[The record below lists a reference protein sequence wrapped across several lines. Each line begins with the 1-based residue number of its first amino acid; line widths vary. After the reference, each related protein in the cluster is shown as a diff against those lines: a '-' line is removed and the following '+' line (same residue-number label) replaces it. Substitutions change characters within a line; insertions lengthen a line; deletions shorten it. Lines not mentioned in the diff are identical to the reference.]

1 MARLSRR
8 TRRVLG
14 LAAGA
19 AALGWAARECA
30 LRSDGWF
37 VRADPAR
44 AGRRGRGHRA
54 AGHQRADETNRPR
67 LLRLE
72 REVVD
77 ADETGDDLGRQHHH
91 HHHHGGDRS
100 RSSAAS
106 SSCAGSRRDSFDHGS
121 DVGGDDGTNTSTSG
135 PSLNDQSQ
143 HGSGDAATP
152 NFFAST
158 KFFACLELEESQELF
173 AASEEFDVPPNTV
186 VFRQGDDSSSG
197 IYIVVQGS
205 LGVYLQENQADDGD
219 GDEEESTG
227 SDGKKKEKKEKERK
241 VRGTKKTKAPLGPP
255 FLTNILREGESVGD
269 IDVLDNA
276 PRGVSCITQ
285 DDGARLVRVKQATLM
300 EFIRAHPHTLETYVQ
315 QAVARLW
322 RVAHFVLVDFLGL
335 PRGPPTGDAVSLEEP
350 RAIVRTPR
358 HSSGGVEGNGSSGVS
373 NGSSGG
379 NGRAPPASLLLRHLP
394 HIVACCPR
402 VEVPDDGA
410 IHREGEQADDFLL
423 VLKGTCRSDAV
434 PWPKGNGA
442 RGPPA
447 RAPVLIG
454 ASAFLT
460 RSARQETLRV
470 SLDDEEDD
478 EEDEDGGA
486 VVAGGEIRPAN
497 PKAPAVSS
505 SSNPQE
511 CVVYSIGAR
520 ELAALKERS
529 PEAFIATVLA
539 ASCSLSPLLRRFISL
554 GLNRVWLSA
563 GEAAYLQGEEA
574 TSMYVLISGRIRL
587 LQNREKNRAIG
598 AANDVPRTTTTTSRP
613 GFGRGGF
620 THEERGRGETI
631 GEAPLLAG
639 GRYPSTAM
647 CLRDSELVR
656 MSRGALTLVCARNP
670 VAASRLLEAMA
681 RKLHA
686 TLKGAG
692 AKPDMVTICLVP
704 ATGAADA
711 RVTATLARDL
721 RRALRGFGPTLWLDE
736 TAARGVFNDDTVGK
750 LQSKFYRS
758 KMTGWMAQQEENYRF
773 ILLQADA
780 SASPWSQVCVSQ
792 ADKILV
798 VARASNPDPNPQA
811 HEQRLLWR
819 RRRGAATELVLVHD
833 PGEAPRNLRRFRT
846 TRPDVGR
853 HHPLRLEAE
862 EDLQRLARH
871 IAGHAVGVVLTGGG
885 GHGLA
890 HLGALR
896 ALEDSGVPVDCVGGT
911 SQGALMAAL
920 YARHASTT
928 HMLPRVK
935 ELVGALS
942 SPRHLLT
949 DLTLPVLSIFSGKG
963 VDRILRTV
971 LGDTDI
977 EDLWLSFF
985 CVSTNLTSG
994 GLSTHTSGTVWRYV
1008 RASMT
1013 ILGMLPPVRDDQTG
1027 DLLVDGGYLNAIPV
1041 DVLRE
1046 RMGVETVVVVDV
1058 EDNDYTAFRNLTP
1071 HDGGLGGWRLLWE
1084 RINPFGSWLGRWFL
1098 GPSIDEA
1105 SPASG
1110 GGGGGGGSG
1119 SGGNRTG
1126 DRAVTAAAPSYASL
1140 LNALTTAASSRHLA
1154 QARKEHAV
1162 NLYLRPP
1169 GVSGWVAPLTPNRV
1183 DALVRRAHR
1192 YACGAIADWQR
1203 AASAER
1209 VRDANAARAEARDL
1223 AESRGAFHLGSP
1235 VRASSAGD
1243 TGVTTPSGQG
1253 DKGVA
1258 TPSAAH
1264 GDDDDLLAAARGG
1277 ARGTK
1282 GTREPNDASPGSLG
1296 DGAGRLRT
1304 TSAGLSVH
1312 VGAGGGA
1319 ARSPRTSQGHQTPR
1333 RISATLPPQ
1342 PPGHQGLPPRESGR
1356 DWSESGRDDGG
1367 RSRCSLSSSSYDTAG
1382 STHVF
1387 GSVGS
1392 SFASIDH
1399 HHDAA
1404 SEPRTT
1410 TTTVTKAVTKTSDD
1424 PSGGRNPSSSRL
1436 GTGLDGSGSALA
1448 ALQDAIASGVIDPPA
1463 ATTTSRPR
1471 RRSEP
1476 EPMHLQSLLF
1486 STMHPKD
1493 ADDDAEEKPE
1503 PKRRSVDEQEF
1514 ADRMGIPPASNPGAT
1529 TVTRQKTSRGLPVM
1543 TQLVDRRALAGEIL
1557 WGEWLSRDKSPGAGA
1572 FDSFPDEL
1580 PSASPRGSGEW
1591 RRRRS
1596 FSAGDMELRAAAMAA
1611 VKSVRE
1617 DQARSRVGS
1626 PVA

>member
-19 AALGWAARECA
+19 AAVGWAVREYA
-30 LRSDGWF
+30 LYRSDGLGE
-37 VRADPAR
+37 AR
-44 AGRRGRGHRA
+44 AGTSRRGRRRRESQSSDVNARVG
-54 AGHQRADETNRPR
+54 DEQNRPR

-72 REVVD
+72 RETDD
-77 ADETGDDLGRQHHH
+77 ADDAGDDLDLGSSIRGHR
-91 HHHHGGDRS
+91 HGGGDS
-100 RSSAAS
+100 HVST

-121 DVGGDDGTNTSTSG
+121 DDLGCDDGTNTSTMSG

-143 HGSGDAATP
+143 HGNTSGTDSATP

-197 IYIVVQGS
+197 IYIVVQGT
-205 LGVYLQENQADDGD
+205 LGVYLQENQTDDE
-219 GDEEESTG
+219 DEDELIEDKDAG
-227 SDGKKKEKKEKERK
+227 EVSDKKKKKHKKKGTSVRK
-241 VRGTKKTKAPLGPP
+241 SKAPLGPP

-276 PRGVSCITQ
+276 PRGVSCITRE
-285 DDGARLVRVKQATLM
+285 DGARLVRVTQATLM
-300 EFIRAHPHTLETYVQ
+300 EFIRAHPHTLETYVT

-335 PRGPPTGDAVSLEEP
+335 PRGPPGGDAVCLSEAP
-350 RAIVRTPR
+350 ATHRHSRTPR
-358 HSSGGVEGNGSSGVS
+358 HSRNGS
-373 NGSSGG
+373 NGDPNPNPNS
-379 NGRAPPASLLLRHLP
+379 RAPPASLLLRYLP
-394 HIVACCPR
+394 DITACCPK
-402 VEVPDDGA
+402 VEVSDDGA
-410 IHREGEQADDFLL
+410 IHREGDAADDFLL
-423 VLKGTCRSDAV
+423 VLKGTCRADAV

-470 SLDDEEDD
+470 SLDDDDDD
-478 EEDEDGGA
+478 EGSEIIRAPGDNAKNDENDHRSVGGA
-486 VVAGGEIRPAN
+486 RD
-497 PKAPAVSS
+497 
-505 SSNPQE
+505 

-529 PEAFIATVLA
+529 SEAFIATVLA

-587 LQNREKNRAIG
+587 LQDKEKERVGNG
-598 AANDVPRTTTTTSRP
+598 QST
-613 GFGRGGF
+613 FGRGGGGAQY
-620 THEERGRGETI
+620 EERGRGETI

-686 TLKGAG
+686 TLKGAR
-692 AKPDMVTICLVP
+692 ARPDMVTICLVP
-704 ATGAADA
+704 ATGAGDA
-711 RVTATLARDL
+711 AATATLARDL

-736 TAARGVFNDDTVGK
+736 QAARGVFHDDTVGK

-780 SASPWSQVCVSQ
+780 TSSPWSQVCVSQ

-798 VARASNPDPNPQA
+798 VARASNPDPNPRA
-811 HEQRLLWR
+811 HEQKLLWR

-833 PGEAPRNLRRFRT
+833 AGEAPRNLARFRT
-846 TRPDVGR
+846 KRPDVAR

-896 ALEDSGVPVDCVGGT
+896 ALEDSGVPIDCVGGT

-935 ELVGALS
+935 ELVGVLS

-1013 ILGMLPPVRDDQTG
+1013 ILGMLPPVRDEHTG

-1058 EDNDYTAFRNLTP
+1058 EDNDYIAFRNLTP

-1084 RINPFGSWLGRWFL
+1084 RINPFGSWLGKWFL
-1098 GPSIDEA
+1098 GPSIDEG
-1105 SPASG
+1105 SNPAGATG
-1110 GGGGGGGSG
+1110 GVVTSDGTPTAPTR
-1119 SGGNRTG
+1119 GNTN
-1126 DRAVTAAAPSYASL
+1126 PSYGSL
-1140 LNALTTAASSRHLA
+1140 LNALTYATSSRHLA
-1154 QARKEHAV
+1154 QARREHRV

-1169 GVSGWVAPLTPNRV
+1169 GVSGWVAPLTPTRV

-1192 YACGAIADWQR
+1192 YASGAIADWQR

-1209 VRDANAARAEARDL
+1209 VADQRVAALEARDA
-1223 AESRGAFHLGSP
+1223 AERHGAFQLGSP
-1235 VRASSAGD
+1235 MRSSGGTTGVNTAAHSERESTDDLVRAGCKPPRD
-1243 TGVTTPSGQG
+1243 GTPETPETPRA
-1253 DKGVA
+1253 VA
-1258 TPSAAH
+1258 TS
-1264 GDDDDLLAAARGG
+1264 LLSEGLLS
-1277 ARGTK
+1277 
-1282 GTREPNDASPGSLG
+1282 EASSSGN
-1296 DGAGRLRT
+1296 A
-1304 TSAGLSVH
+1304 LSVRTL
-1312 VGAGGGA
+1312 GAGGDT
-1319 ARSPRTSQGHQTPR
+1319 ARSPRVSHGRQTPR

-1342 PPGHQGLPPRESGR
+1342 PPGHRGLPPRESGR
-1356 DWSESGRDDGG
+1356 DWSEAEKERKSVASL
-1367 RSRCSLSSSSYDTAG
+1367 RSHASLSSSSYDTAG
-1382 STHVF
+1382 STGAV
-1387 GSVGS
+1387 GSLGS
-1392 SFASIDH
+1392 SFASLRDH
-1399 HHDAA
+1399 HDDVGHVSDTVYDNQ
-1404 SEPRTT
+1404 TT
-1410 TTTVTKAVTKTSDD
+1410 R
-1424 PSGGRNPSSSRL
+1424 PGGGGL
-1436 GTGLDGSGSALA
+1436 GAGSALA
-1448 ALQDAIASGVIDPPA
+1448 ALQDAIASGRIDPPVPTA
-1463 ATTTSRPR
+1463 ASRRPR

-1476 EPMHLQSLLF
+1476 EPLHMQSLLF
-1486 STMHPKD
+1486 ATMRPGNLISE
-1493 ADDDAEEKPE
+1493 AAEERDGDASTPVDAINDTAQA
-1503 PKRRSVDEQEF
+1503 PRRRSEDEQEF
-1514 ADRMGIPPASNPGAT
+1514 ATRRGIPPVDIKPRR
-1529 TVTRQKTSRGLPVM
+1529 TVRTNTNRGVPVM
-1543 TQLVDRRALAGEIL
+1543 NQLVDRRANDVNR
-1557 WGEWLSRDKSPGAGA
+1557 WGEWLSGPHHHAGPKL
-1572 FDSFPDEL
+1572 FDSFPDDL
-1580 PSASPRGSGEW
+1580 PSTSPRSSGEW

-1617 DQARSRVGS
+1617 DQARSQVHS

>member
-1 MARLSRR
+1 
-8 TRRVLG
+8 
-14 LAAGA
+14 
-19 AALGWAARECA
+19 
-30 LRSDGWF
+30 
-37 VRADPAR
+37 
-44 AGRRGRGHRA
+44 
-54 AGHQRADETNRPR
+54 
-67 LLRLE
+67 
-72 REVVD
+72 
-77 ADETGDDLGRQHHH
+77 
-91 HHHHGGDRS
+91 
-100 RSSAAS
+100 
-106 SSCAGSRRDSFDHGS
+106 
-121 DVGGDDGTNTSTSG
+121 
-135 PSLNDQSQ
+135 
-143 HGSGDAATP
+143 
-152 NFFAST
+152 
-158 KFFACLELEESQELF
+158 
-173 AASEEFDVPPNTV
+173 
-186 VFRQGDDSSSG
+186 
-197 IYIVVQGS
+197 
-205 LGVYLQENQADDGD
+205 
-219 GDEEESTG
+219 
-227 SDGKKKEKKEKERK
+227 
-241 VRGTKKTKAPLGPP
+241 
-255 FLTNILREGESVGD
+255 
-269 IDVLDNA
+269 
-276 PRGVSCITQ
+276 
-285 DDGARLVRVKQATLM
+285 
-300 EFIRAHPHTLETYVQ
+300 
-315 QAVARLW
+315 
-322 RVAHFVLVDFLGL
+322 
-335 PRGPPTGDAVSLEEP
+335 
-350 RAIVRTPR
+350 
-358 HSSGGVEGNGSSGVS
+358 
-373 NGSSGG
+373 
-379 NGRAPPASLLLRHLP
+379 
-394 HIVACCPR
+394 
-402 VEVPDDGA
+402 
-410 IHREGEQADDFLL
+410 
-423 VLKGTCRSDAV
+423 
-434 PWPKGNGA
+434 
-442 RGPPA
+442 
-447 RAPVLIG
+447 
-454 ASAFLT
+454 
-460 RSARQETLRV
+460 
-470 SLDDEEDD
+470 
-478 EEDEDGGA
+478 
-486 VVAGGEIRPAN
+486 
-497 PKAPAVSS
+497 
-505 SSNPQE
+505 
-511 CVVYSIGAR
+511 
-520 ELAALKERS
+520 
-529 PEAFIATVLA
+529 
-539 ASCSLSPLLRRFISL
+539 
-554 GLNRVWLSA
+554 
-563 GEAAYLQGEEA
+563 
-574 TSMYVLISGRIRL
+574 MYVLISGRIRL
-587 LQNREKNRAIG
+587 LQDKEKNRLVG
-598 AANDVPRTTTTTSRP
+598 AADDVPNPDLNPNNPPRRP
-613 GFGRGGF
+613 GFGRGGG

-686 TLKGAG
+686 TLKGVG

-711 RVTATLARDL
+711 RATATLARDL

-1110 GGGGGGGSG
+1110 GGGGAGGSG

-1235 VRASSAGD
+1235 VPQGSSAGD
-1243 TGVTTPSGQG
+1243 TGVTTPS
-1253 DKGVA
+1253 A
-1258 TPSAAH
+1258 RARRRR
-1264 GDDDDLLAAARGG
+1264 RGG
-1277 ARGTK
+1277 RGATTSSRRRVGEGGGGERRERGNE
-1282 GTREPNDASPGSLG
+1282 GTNERDRDPLG
-1296 DGAGRLRT
+1296 DGAPDGSGRLRRR
-1304 TSAGLSVH
+1304 SVH
-1312 VGAGGGA
+1312 VGTGGRRAIAADVAGA
-1319 ARSPRTSQGHQTPR
+1319 PDAPKDQ
-1333 RISATLPPQ
+1333 SATLPPQ
-1342 PPGHQGLPPRESGR
+1342 PPG
-1356 DWSESGRDDGG
+1356 
-1367 RSRCSLSSSSYDTAG
+1367 
-1382 STHVF
+1382 
-1387 GSVGS
+1387 
-1392 SFASIDH
+1392 
-1399 HHDAA
+1399 
-1404 SEPRTT
+1404 
-1410 TTTVTKAVTKTSDD
+1410 
-1424 PSGGRNPSSSRL
+1424 
-1436 GTGLDGSGSALA
+1436 
-1448 ALQDAIASGVIDPPA
+1448 
-1463 ATTTSRPR
+1463 
-1471 RRSEP
+1471 
-1476 EPMHLQSLLF
+1476 
-1486 STMHPKD
+1486 
-1493 ADDDAEEKPE
+1493 
-1503 PKRRSVDEQEF
+1503 
-1514 ADRMGIPPASNPGAT
+1514 
-1529 TVTRQKTSRGLPVM
+1529 TRACP
-1543 TQLVDRRALAGEIL
+1543 
-1557 WGEWLSRDKSPGAGA
+1557 
-1572 FDSFPDEL
+1572 
-1580 PSASPRGSGEW
+1580 
-1591 RRRRS
+1591 
-1596 FSAGDMELRAAAMAA
+1596 
-1611 VKSVRE
+1611 
-1617 DQARSRVGS
+1617 
-1626 PVA
+1626 